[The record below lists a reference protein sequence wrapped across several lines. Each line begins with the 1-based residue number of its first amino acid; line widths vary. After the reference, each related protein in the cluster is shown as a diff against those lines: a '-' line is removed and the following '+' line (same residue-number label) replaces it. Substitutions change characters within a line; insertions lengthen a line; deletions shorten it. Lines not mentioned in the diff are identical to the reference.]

1 MGPRE
6 RFAPPRLASLA
17 RLRSRRPGV
26 HDTSRGADA
35 APLEHPS
42 RSGVMGPR
50 ERFAPPRLASLAR
63 LRSRRLGISDR
74 HRPCFDGAEA

>member
-1 MGPRE
+1 
-6 RFAPPRLASLA
+6 
-17 RLRSRRPGV
+17 
-26 HDTSRGADA
+26 
-35 APLEHPS
+35 
-42 RSGVMGPR
+42 MGPR